1 MCFTTDDGSSITLV
15 IDLKVFQELRKC
27 LSYHI
32 KKIMD
37 NEAVS
42 LLK

>member
-1 MCFTTDDGSSITLV
+1 MDDNTTTTLI

-37 NEAVS
+37 NEAVG